1 MSWPKRFMWLEY
13 ILYIWYLW
21 HWGWQTP
28 NTRPINT
35 NWVKYTR
42 LDVSTAVQY
51 QLSARLVNWLN
62 LTLGYIYYHTATYC
76 VLSRG
81 AIYDSSSLTR
91 RLDIGYRGGSIWK
104 QFLTPLHWTL
114 LNKKIRISV
123 VDLFLFEFLISQE
136 ETFLKENCKDLRPS
150 LHYQY
155 CNWEVRETIAGWKD
169 LQVGIKDLFFSA
181 FILHLTTHLSWFLHS
196 SPSIFCKLTQRM
208 LLEFYMRGI
217 GAGQAYLMQ
226 HLMHYVTTGIMAQF
240 KLIYS
245 CC

>member
-114 LNKKIRISV
+114 HLVKLENKNFSSGFVSIWERNIPARKLQRFAPIST
-123 VDLFLFEFLISQE
+123 LPILQ
-136 ETFLKENCKDLRPS
+136 LRS
-150 LHYQY
+150 ERDY
-155 CNWEVRETIAGWKD
+155 CWLEGFA
-169 LQVGIKDLFFSA
+169 
-181 FILHLTTHLSWFLHS
+181 SWDQR
-196 SPSIFCKLTQRM
+196 PIF
-208 LLEFYMRGI
+208 
-217 GAGQAYLMQ
+217 
-226 HLMHYVTTGIMAQF
+226 
-240 KLIYS
+240 
-245 CC
+245 